1 MMHSANVKNIHE
13 KPIKLLKLA
22 YKKPT
27 HFRST
32 VLNPPWPPSSALAPK
47 TAGSSS
53 VLMDS
58 GTVLKNVVPMLL
70 TGINALV

>member
-1 MMHSANVKNIHE
+1 
-13 KPIKLLKLA
+13 
-22 YKKPT
+22 
-27 HFRST
+27 
-32 VLNPPWPPSSALAPK
+32 
-47 TAGSSS
+47 